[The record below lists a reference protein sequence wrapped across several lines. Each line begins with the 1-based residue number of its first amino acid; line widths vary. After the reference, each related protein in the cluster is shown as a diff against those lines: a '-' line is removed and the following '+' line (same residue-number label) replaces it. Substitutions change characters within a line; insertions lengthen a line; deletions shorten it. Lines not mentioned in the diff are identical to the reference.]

1 MPNRRA
7 ERPKSDRSLD
17 LLVVGALTIDRFP
30 DGSAAPGGTVLH
42 AARAA
47 ARARASVGVVTAA
60 GPEREAQDGL
70 RELGRIA
77 ELQVEGLPETLV
89 FHHDERE
96 GPRRLL
102 LYGSVRLRPDPGPL
116 QRLHPRALL
125 LAPVAGELDAT
136 ALATVDESIEARV
149 RVAALQGWLRTRDSE
164 GRVTPLD
171 ASDLSH
177 AILAELRNCDAVVAS
192 HEDLGRTERHPT
204 AAAGIALRNLLAGPA
219 LLITWGGA
227 GYVRSEAGT
236 REPTVV
242 GRRTAIAGVAATTGA
257 GDAFA
262 AIVAIHL
269 ARGASLAAAARAA
282 DAAVDRWLA
291 RQPGATRR
299 GVTD

>member
-7 ERPKSDRSLD
+7 DPPKSDRSLD

-164 GRVTPLD
+164 GRVTPLRVAPGCR
-171 ASDLSH
+171 ASQRS
-177 AILAELRNCDAVVAS
+177 
-192 HEDLGRTERHPT
+192 T
-204 AAAGIALRNLLAGPA
+204 AA
-219 LLITWGGA
+219 
-227 GYVRSEAGT
+227 S
-236 REPTVV
+236 
-242 GRRTAIAGVAATTGA
+242 
-257 GDAFA
+257 
-262 AIVAIHL
+262 
-269 ARGASLAAAARAA
+269 AARAA
-282 DAAVDRWLA
+282 AASDAPRARWIATMAANASPAPVVAATPAIAVRRLTTVGSRVPASDR
-291 RQPGATRR
+291 T
-299 GVTD
+299 